1 MINRKN
7 TLKKADPI
15 VYNLIQKEKKRQKS
29 QIELIASEN
38 ITSNAVMEAMGS
50 VLTNKYAE
58 GYPQKRYYC
67 GCENIDEIES
77 IAIERAKKLFKAEH
91 ANVQPHSGASAN
103 LAAFMAVLKPGDT
116 FLGMDLP
123 SGGHL
128 SHGAKVNIS
137 GKFFN
142 AITYGL
148 DPKTG
153 LIDYDQVERL
163 AKEYKPKLI
172 LAGAS
177 AYSHA
182 IDFKRFKE
190 IADSVGAVFMVDMA
204 HIAGLVAAGLHE
216 SPVPYADIVTTTTHK
231 TLRGPRGGLILCKE
245 EWAKKIDSAVFPGS
259 QGGPL
264 EHVIA
269 GKAVALG
276 EALDMDFVKYQ
287 RQIVKNASTL
297 ANELIKYGFKIVSGG
312 TDNHLMLVDLTPFGI
327 TGKDLADYMHDANI
341 TANKNAIP
349 NDPLPPSLTSGIR
362 LGTPATTTL
371 GMKEKE
377 MKQIAKWIYEI
388 CSAKDKD
395 LTVKRIKK
403 EVIALMKQF
412 A

>member
-1 MINRKN
+1 MLDRKQ
-7 TLKKADPI
+7 TLKKADPAI
-15 VYNLIQKEKKRQKS
+15 YNLIQKEKKRQKS

-38 ITSNAVMEAMGS
+38 ITSNAVMQAMGS

-67 GCENIDEIES
+67 GCENIDEIEKL
-77 IAIERAKKLFKAEH
+77 AIERAKKLFKAEH

-103 LAAFMAVLKPGDT
+103 LAAFMAVMKAGDT

-148 DPKTG
+148 DPETG
-153 LIDYDQVERL
+153 LIDYDMVEKL

-177 AYSHA
+177 AYSRA
-182 IDFKRFKE
+182 IDFKRFKA

-245 EWAKKIDSAVFPGS
+245 QWAKKIDSAVFPGS

-287 RQIVKNASTL
+287 RQILKNAKTL

-312 TDNHLMLVDLTPFGI
+312 TDNHLMLVDLTPFNI
-327 TGKDLADYMHDANI
+327 TGKDLADYMHKANI

-349 NDPLPPSLTSGIR
+349 NDPLPPSLASGIR

-388 CSAKDKD
+388 CSAEDKEK
-395 LTVKRIKK
+395 TVKRIKN
-403 EVIALMKQF
+403 EVITLMKQF

>member
-7 TLKKADPI
+7 SLKKADPI
-15 VYNLIQKEKKRQKS
+15 IYGLIQKEKKRQRS

-38 ITSNAVMEAMGS
+38 ITSTAVMQAMGS

-67 GCENIDEIES
+67 GCENIDEIEK
-77 IAIERAKKLFKAEH
+77 IAIDRAKKLFKAEH

-103 LAAFMAVLKPGDT
+103 LAAFMAVMKPGDT

-142 AITYGL
+142 AVTYGL

-153 LIDYDQVERL
+153 LIDYSQVAKL

-177 AYSHA
+177 AYSRA
-182 IDFKRFKE
+182 IDFKRFRE

-287 RQIVKNASTL
+287 RQIIKNANTL

-312 TDNHLMLVDLTPFGI
+312 TDNHLMLVDLTPFNI
-327 TGKDLADYMHDANI
+327 TGKDLADYMHAANI

-349 NDPLPPSLTSGIR
+349 NDPLPPSQASGIR

-388 CSAKDKD
+388 CSSKDKEK
-395 LTVKRIKK
+395 TVKRIKK